1 MADHRTVTDLRPAPP
16 GAKGALAQE
25 GREAPMPRPV
35 ESNVSFVGASME
47 AFRLGDLATVRR
59 SWSYDIV
66 WHAPGAHHLA
76 GNHRGA
82 DAIFAYLGQLFEL
95 SAGTFDPQLIAL
107 ESHGRDEVEARFRYT
122 ATRWSKRLDDRCTL
136 LIRMAHGNI
145 AEITESHHNQAAWE
159 EFWSGA
165 G

>member
-1 MADHRTVTDLRPAPP
+1 
-16 GAKGALAQE
+16 
-25 GREAPMPRPV
+25 MPRPV

-47 AFRLGDLATVRR
+47 AFRLGDLDTVRR

-82 DAIFAYLGQLFEL
+82 DAIFAYLGELFEL

-107 ESHGRDEVEARFRYT
+107 ESRGRDEVEARFRYT

-136 LIRMAHGNI
+136 LIRLAHGNI
-145 AEITESHHNQAAWE
+145 AEITESHHDQPAWE
-159 EFWSGA
+159 DFWSGA
-165 G
+165 R